1 MSNWGYLYCP
11 SWQRV
16 YCSVCRSSRPGRA
29 RGCSRTELWAS
40 TKRKPMKVESGNDY
54 APFSLY
60 RRVYFR
66 NEQSTFSRL
75 SRSAGVAAEKSAMS
89 VSGNF
94 SDLSSITIISAQRI
108 LAAVLLASAIGG
120 CDALEAPGAVCR
132 VANCLSRT
140 SLLSNLYSESRV
152 TGAAALVRA
161 KLCFFRAAGMI
172 PVSESNRHSGLPAQR
187 IFQGVSQVHFPH
199 VQGIPRRWQK
209 PLGAARRP

>member
-1 MSNWGYLYCP
+1 MPRFP
-11 SWQRV
+11 STDALAFAMN
-16 YCSVCRSSRPGRA
+16 RA
-29 RGCSRTELWAS
+29 
-40 TKRKPMKVESGNDY
+40 
-54 APFSLY
+54 
-60 RRVYFR
+60 
-66 NEQSTFSRL
+66 TFSRL

-152 TGAAALVRA
+152 TGTPQPLVRA
-161 KLCFFRAAGMI
+161 RLCFFRMAGVTL
-172 PVSESNRHSGLPAQR
+172 VSESNRHSGLPAQR